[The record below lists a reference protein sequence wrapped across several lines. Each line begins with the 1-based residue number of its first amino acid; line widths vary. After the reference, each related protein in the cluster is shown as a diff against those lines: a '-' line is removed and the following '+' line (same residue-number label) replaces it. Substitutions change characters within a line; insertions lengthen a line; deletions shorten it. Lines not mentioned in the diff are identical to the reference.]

1 MSDFILVCCEEG
13 GEPTEVSVEQDGSV
27 ELQSVTAAFPGTT
40 SIKYRN
46 PATQAWRLIKRR
58 DEHLLPPPE
67 GWLGIAYVTVRP
79 DAPENGGGDG
89 GKRTWSEAKE
99 EAGWGEGVPEGKRQG
114 QIASL
119 MALASGQQ
127 EKEQWSTAAE
137 FAGDEWTEEIGR
149 ANV

>member
-1 MSDFILVCCEEG
+1 M
-13 GEPTEVSVEQDGSV
+13 
-27 ELQSVTAAFPGTT
+27 
-40 SIKYRN
+40 
-46 PATQAWRLIKRR
+46 
-58 DEHLLPPPE
+58 
-67 GWLGIAYVTVRP
+67 RP

-127 EKEQWSTAAE
+127 EKEQWSTAAVRRE
-137 FAGDEWTEEIGR
+137 GGTRGFVWGYATL
-149 ANV
+149 